1 MRLALYQPDNPMN
14 VGAAIRLA
22 ACFDVALDVIRPC
35 GFPLSAR
42 ELNRAA
48 MDYRA
53 QAEMVLHDDWQHF
66 LGVRPAG
73 ARLVLL
79 TTSGAEPHTEF
90 RYQPDDI
97 LLLGRES
104 SGVPD
109 HVHDLADARVVVPMA
124 PGARSLN
131 VVVSGAVVLAEALR
145 QQDEFSR
152 FIKDAERNKPL

>member
-35 GFPLSAR
+35 GFPLSSR

-53 QAEMVLHDDWQHF
+53 DAEMVLHDDWEIYLQQKS
-66 LGVRPAG
+66 AD

-79 TTSGAEPHTEF
+79 TTRGAVGHTEF
-90 RYQPDDI
+90 RFQPDDI

-104 SGVPD
+104 TGVPD
-109 HVHDLADARVVVPMA
+109 HVHDRADHRVVVPMV

-131 VVVSGAVVLAEALR
+131 VVVSGAVVMSEALR
-145 QQDEFSR
+145 QLGQFSEWAATR
-152 FIKDAERNKPL
+152 Q